1 MNHIDP
7 DLLALLALGERAGD
21 AVDVGHLEECADCRA
36 ELAALQRAAAVGR
49 STLDAGEL
57 LDPHPRVWEA
67 ITRELAAAPVVAPAA
82 DSDPEPDPEP
92 APVVRLRPR
101 WLLPALAAAAAV
113 VLVGGVA
120 VWGALRPVPA
130 TVIASATLDPFPT
143 WQGSAGE
150 AVVEERPDGSR
161 VMDVSLEA
169 PDPGDG
175 FREAWLINAAGE
187 LVSLGVVDGSSGRFV
202 IPTGLDLADYR
213 VVDVSEEQFDGDP
226 AHSGDSIVRGQ
237 LDPA

>member
-7 DLLALLALGERAGD
+7 DLLALLALGERGD
-21 AVDVGHLEECADCRA
+21 AVDVGHLEECAECRA

-67 ITRELAAAPVVAPAA
+67 ITRELAAAPAVVTAPDPASAPA
-82 DSDPEPDPEP
+82 PT
-92 APVVRLRPR
+92 PVTRLRPR
-101 WLLPALAAAAAV
+101 WLAPLMAAAAAL
-113 VLVGGVA
+113 VLVGGIA
-120 VWGALRPVPA
+120 VWGALRPPPT
-130 TVIASATLDPFPT
+130 TVIAAATLDPFPT
-143 WQGSAGE
+143 WEGSAGV

-161 VMDVSLEA
+161 VIDVSLDA

-175 FREAWLINAAGE
+175 FREAWLIDAAGE
-187 LVSLGVVDGSSGRFV
+187 QLVSLGVVEGSSGRFV
-202 IPTGLDLADYR
+202 IPAGLDLVDYR
-213 VVDVSEEQFDGDP
+213 LVDVSEEPFDGDP

-237 LDPA
+237 LDPT